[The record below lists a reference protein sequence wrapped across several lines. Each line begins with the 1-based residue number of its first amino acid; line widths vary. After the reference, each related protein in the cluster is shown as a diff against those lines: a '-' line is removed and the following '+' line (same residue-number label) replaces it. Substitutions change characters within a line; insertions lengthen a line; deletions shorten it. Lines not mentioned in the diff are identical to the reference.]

1 MDVND
6 ISKCAIIKPDVDL
19 NVCADPAQEQKSGYS
34 FSVKLLLP
42 PRSAQM
48 DSVDYN
54 LINKYVT
61 V

>member
-42 PRSAQM
+42 PRPAQM